1 MNSFLCSPCIFL
13 IYIVALS
20 NLILI
25 LCAFYCNLVVFDL
38 IILLTQPHEYWNRM
52 FYTTT
57 HNCIFFLM
65 SNYLERKRRQV
76 TTWNIFFVCTKFW
89 SVVSYI
95 LWKCACLGICFST
108 CNATSMSNNH
118 TLRHSKFNVI
128 FEDTWSVW

>member
-13 IYIVALS
+13 MYIVALS

-52 FYTTT
+52 LYTTT
-57 HNCIFFLM
+57 HNCIFFFNVKLSGKEKKT
-65 SNYLERKRRQV
+65 SNNLEY
-76 TTWNIFFVCTKFW
+76 FVC
-89 SVVSYI
+89 VHQI
-95 LWKCACLGICFST
+95 LICGELHT
-108 CNATSMSNNH
+108 VKMCMSGNMLLHIMPNNH
-118 TLRHSKFNVI
+118 TLWHSKFNVI